1 MSIPTTTVT
10 STTAVSAA
18 SDAEP
23 ASEFGAT
30 VQDAQRLLRR
40 AKYCYV
46 FVRVGSNIGET
57 ELLDVPKRVI
67 AAELKRRPASNRFPC
82 ELYSSPAGGWNLMF
96 GTFTAIEAAEA
107 RR

>member
-1 MSIPTTTVT
+1 MTPAQSPTATP
-10 STTAVSAA
+10 APAA
-18 SDAEP
+18 ETEP

-46 FVRVGSNIGET
+46 FVRVGSNLGEV

-67 AAELKRRPASNRFPC
+67 AAELKRRPALKRFPC
-82 ELYSSPAGGWNLMF
+82 ELYSSPGGGWNLMF